1 MRIARISPTRVRLVL
16 LMGVLPLLS
25 ACSREPVLK
34 ADQFE
39 FETIKKGEEAEDRER
54 RSKAKRTIQLPS
66 FEFDPTKTIQGKRLN
81 EELIYHDLYIVELEL
96 RLNGREPPSL
106 LGIIFEQQTAAGL
119 NNLSGG
125 SIRLEKTKPGFCR
138 LSGVVRIQGKGE
150 VTMNIRDPRG
160 KGRTIYTC
168 PATFLAAPAPKE

>member
-1 MRIARISPTRVRLVL
+1 MQIAMLSPSTVKLAL
-16 LMGVLPLLS
+16 LTGVLPLLC

-34 ADQFE
+34 ADQFD
-39 FETIKKGEEAEDRER
+39 FETIKKSEEAERRENR
-54 RSKAKRTIQLPS
+54 AKAKRTIQLPS

-81 EELIYHDLYIVELEL
+81 EELIYHDLYIVDLEL
-96 RLNGREPPSL
+96 TLNGQEPPSL
-106 LGIIFEQQTAAGL
+106 LMIIFEQQTAAGL

-125 SIRLEKTKPGFCR
+125 SIRLEKTKPGSCR

-150 VTMNIRDPRG
+150 VTMNIRDPHV

-168 PATFLAAPAPKE
+168 PATFLPAPAPKQ